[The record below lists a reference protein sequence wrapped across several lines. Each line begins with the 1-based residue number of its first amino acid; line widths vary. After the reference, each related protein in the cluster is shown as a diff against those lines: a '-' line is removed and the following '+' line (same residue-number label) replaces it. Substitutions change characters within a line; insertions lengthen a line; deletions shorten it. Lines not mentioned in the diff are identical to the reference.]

1 MNIPTPQQ
9 QDASTDIAYFAEQ
22 LGRSKARID
31 AEVDRY
37 WDKKLVEIQQTY
49 GHTSRQSVEALA
61 TIMARG
67 GKRIRAALAETAYRM
82 FGGHDERVITGM
94 SLALEMI
101 HAYVLI
107 IDDIC
112 DRSSLRRGGPTA
124 HRLLENWHKQAKLHG
139 DPTSF
144 GTNMATLAALIGSH
158 EAMIIIGRLPVD
170 AERRLAALDNLN
182 QLLTVTC
189 HGQFNDLMNEASTT
203 RDKQHIENVLVWKTA
218 YYTFA
223 NPLQF
228 GALLAGAPP
237 ESLESLM
244 SYSLAAGRAFQIS
257 DDILGMFG
265 DKGDTGKDPADDIKE
280 GKRTILIIKALE
292 LAPVAEAAFMERQ
305 LGNTSLRPADFE
317 RCKQIIRSSGALA
330 FAQTELNRSCEE
342 ASTKAR
348 HGGLPK
354 GDGVRLLCGLA
365 DYLQGRKA

>member
-1 MNIPTPQQ
+1 MEH
-9 QDASTDIAYFAEQ
+9 S
-22 LGRSKARID
+22 RARID
-31 AEVDRY
+31 TEVDRY
-37 WDKKLVEIQQTY
+37 WDKKLAETQLTY
-49 GHTSRQSVEALA
+49 GDTSRQSIEALA

-124 HRLLENWHKQAKLHG
+124 HRLLEAWHKQAKLHG
-139 DPTSF
+139 NPTSF
-144 GTNMATLAALIGSH
+144 GTNMATLAALTGSH
-158 EAMIIIGRLPVD
+158 EAMLIVGQLPVD

-189 HGQFNDLMNEASTT
+189 HGQLNDLMNEASTT
-203 RDKQHIENVLVWKTA
+203 RDEQRVENVLVWKTA

-237 ESLESLM
+237 ESLEPLM

-257 DDILGMFG
+257 DDILSIFG
-265 DKGDTGKDPADDIKE
+265 DKSNTGKNPADDIRE
-280 GKRTILIIKALE
+280 GKRTILTIKALE
-292 LAPVAEAAFMERQ
+292 LASAADASFLGQ
-305 LGNTSLRPADFE
+305 HLGNANLRAIDFE
-317 RCKQIIRSSGALA
+317 HCKQIIRSSGALA
-330 FAQTELNRSCEE
+330 FAHAELSRSCEE

-348 HGGLPK
+348 HSNLPE
-354 GDGVRLLCGLA
+354 GDGIRLLCGLA
-365 DYLQGRKA
+365 SYLKGRQA